1 MPLGGLLAA
10 GMSAGAGAGAAGAGA
25 AGAGAAGA
33 GAGGLGSLSG
43 LMGKVGGMSGGMS
56 GGMPGGLGQVGKIG
70 MAAGQMILGAIN
82 RKKAEAAIPMS
93 ENPMERQMLNTIRRR
108 RQALQTG
115 TANSAN
121 TAAMRQ
127 MAKGYQTGAMRSGG
141 PVNFGQYN
149 QLMQN
154 AASNLAAA
162 NGQELNQVLGMEQ
175 KQVGDMANLSNDL
188 ALLRSSRISAKAEN
202 QMKSGTQNLL
212 ATLGGGPEDGST
224 EDSGVP
230 GTPGQKKK
238 GMGIGVLKNDPNAAA
253 AASSIPGFAQQGASL
268 TSIMGL

>member
-1 MPLGGLLAA
+1 MPLGGLVAA

-25 AGAGAAGA
+25 GAAGAAG

-43 LMGKVGGMSGGMS
+43 LIGKVGGKAQ
-56 GGMPGGLGQVGKIG
+56 GLGQVGKVG

-93 ENPMERQMLNTIRRR
+93 ENPMERQLLNTIRRR

-188 ALLRSSRISAKAEN
+188 ALLTSTNRKAIGET
-202 QMKSGTQNLL
+202 QMKAGTQNML
-212 ATLGGGPEDGST
+212 ATLGGGDAEA
-224 EDSGVP
+224 
-230 GTPGQKKK
+230 KKK
-238 GMGIGVLKNDPNAAA
+238 KLLEEEAAKAAQGGQASQVGTAVL
-253 AASSIPGFAQQGASL
+253 GAL
-268 TSIMGL
+268 G